1 MSIEQTMH
9 QTLQELG
16 HAFHTF
22 KQVND
27 ERLDALE
34 NKTSFDGLQE
44 DKINRLQEA
53 MDQTQNRLA
62 QLQQITKQR
71 PTIDASEH
79 KSIARDSHYK
89 EAFLSY
95 ICCGAE
101 EGVRRAEQKSF
112 NSSSDG
118 EGGYWM
124 PQSMIQNLYSVLVED
139 SLLRGLTDMK
149 EIKKGRGLDV
159 ILDSKNYKVSWEHD
173 RLRAPSK
180 EDDYIPQLK
189 KIHIPLCTMA
199 QSPKVSQALLE
210 EGAVHIETWLMEDTR
225 QNMMFAENEA
235 FLWGDPTKH
244 QPEGMLFHAKKEGSK
259 MPCHDVKKELPTD
272 VTQATQ
278 VLLSMTSQLP
288 TYFLRD
294 AVWLGSK
301 EAMRWARSIKTDQG
315 YLFWVPTK
323 LDEPTSLMGRAFIVT
338 DLMDKGNKANELPLV
353 FGNVK
358 RGYQSI
364 YREGIRVMRDPYTY
378 KPHVELYITSHIG
391 GAVIYPEAF
400 CTLKISA

>member
-1 MSIEQTMH
+1 MSIEHTMH

-27 ERLDALE
+27 ERLNALE
-34 NKTSFDGLQE
+34 QKTSFDGLQE
-44 DKINRLQEA
+44 EKLHRLQET
-53 MDQTQNRLA
+53 MDQTQTRLG
-62 QLQQITKQR
+62 QLQQMVKQR
-71 PTIDASEH
+71 PPIDDAEPVRSGSDAVH
-79 KSIARDSHYK
+79 K

-101 EGVRRAEQKSF
+101 EAVRRAEQKSF
-112 NSSSDG
+112 NATHDG

-124 PQSMIQNLYSVLVED
+124 PNSMMQNLYSVLVED
-139 SLLRGLTDMK
+139 SLLRGLTDIK
-149 EIKKGRGLDV
+149 EVKKGRGLDV

-173 RLRAPSK
+173 RLRAPSQ
-180 EDDYIPQLK
+180 ENDYVPQLK
-189 KIHIPLCTMA
+189 KIHVPLCTMA

-210 EGAVHIETWLMEDTR
+210 EGALPIESWLIEDTR

-235 FLWGDPTKH
+235 FLWGDPAKH
-244 QPEGMLFHAKKEGSK
+244 QPEGILFHAQKERST
-259 MPCHDVKKELPTD
+259 MPFQSAKKELPTD
-272 VTQATQ
+272 VGQATRL
-278 VLLSMTSQLP
+278 LLSMTSQLP

-294 AVWLGSK
+294 AVWIGSK
-301 EAMRWARSIKTDQG
+301 EAMHWARSLKTDQG

-323 LDEPTSLMGRAFIVT
+323 MDEPTSLMGRAFIVS
-338 DLMDKGNKANELPLV
+338 DLMDKGAKPNDLPLV